1 MLFWAVIF
9 LLVAI
14 LAGVLGFTEIVGAA
28 AVMEQ
33 LLFFI
38 SLASCIIMF
47 IVAIFLKKKIF

>member
-28 AVMEQ
+28 AVMAQ

-38 SLASCIIMF
+38 SLVSCIIMF